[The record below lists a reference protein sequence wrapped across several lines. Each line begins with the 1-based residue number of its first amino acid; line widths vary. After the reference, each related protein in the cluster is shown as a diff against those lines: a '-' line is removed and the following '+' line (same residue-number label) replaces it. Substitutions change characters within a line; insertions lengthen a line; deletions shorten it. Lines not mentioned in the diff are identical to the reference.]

1 MLLRVLTVLALL
13 ALAIGT
19 WMLSNQSRI
28 QRSTGPIPQ
37 NQLPGYFLKDAVMT
51 DYSLAGDP
59 AVRIAAGRIEQIDH
73 TNDVAL
79 LDVRLEYQGDEG
91 QQWVLFGD
99 HAHVRDA
106 GRVVDLDGNVRLQGL
121 EGHQPGPA
129 LVTTDHAAYDVPSSE
144 IRTGSE
150 VHMTFGEHTL
160 SARGLVARLK
170 ERTIR
175 LESGVYGRFIP

>member
-1 MLLRVLTVLALL
+1 MLLRVFTILALM

-28 QRSTGPIPQ
+28 QRSAGPTPR
-37 NQLPGYFLKDAVMT
+37 NSLPGYFLKDAVMT

-79 LDVRLEYQGDEG
+79 LGVRMDYQGDDG
-91 QQWVLFGD
+91 QQWVLVGD
-99 HAHVRDA
+99 RAHVRD
-106 GRVVDLDGNVRLQGL
+106 GGQVVDLDGNVQLQGL
-121 EGHQPGPA
+121 DGHRPGPA
-129 LVTTDHAAYDVPSSE
+129 VVTTDHASYDVSAAE
-144 IRTGSE
+144 IRTRSE
-150 VHMTFGEHTL
+150 VHMTFGQHTL
-160 SARGLVARLK
+160 SAQGLVARLK

-175 LESGVYGRFIP
+175 LESRVYGRFNP